1 MGFEAKSIRLYDLKE
16 YALEFYDNTISYNNI
31 ANILSNKIRNKKK
44 SIIKY
49 KKNENIEKSPFA
61 KNG

>member
-1 MGFEAKSIRLYDLKE
+1 V
-16 YALEFYDNTISYNNI
+16 FYDNTISYNNNNKNNNI
-31 ANILSNKIRNKKK
+31 AKHIIQYNKRLKK

-49 KKNENIEKSPFA
+49 KKNENIEKSPSA